1 MNELAAAPADVV
13 DVPAL
18 PAASVLAPDRHP
30 AAVHLASL
38 ADGPG
43 RVSMR
48 STLAHAAAMLV
59 TALDACPWQELRF
72 ARVAA
77 ALGPP
82 WCCPAGGTGR
92 PPAPPVRVP
101 SREFLRAPARRRSGE
116 RRATDE
122 QCVPGPVAGVIP
134 WTRRFRQPP
143 RTAG

>member
-18 PAASVLAPDRHP
+18 PAASALAPDRHP

-72 ARVAA
+72 AHVT
-77 ALGPP
+77 ALSPLALP
-82 WCCPAGGTGR
+82 RAGQGDLRRRRSVSAG
-92 PPAPPVRVP
+92 
-101 SREFLRAPARRRSGE
+101 REFLRAPARRRSGE
-116 RRATDE
+116 RRATDG
-122 QCVPGPVAGVIP
+122 QSVPGPVAGVIL

>member
-1 MNELAAAPADVV
+1 MNELATAPADVV

-59 TALDACPWQELRF
+59 TALDACPLAGAPVCPRRRR
-72 ARVAA
+72 ARPPLVLPRGRDRATSVAA
-77 ALGPP
+77 GP
-82 WCCPAGGTGR
+82 CSEQGVSAITGSPA
-92 PPAPPVRVP
+92 
-101 SREFLRAPARRRSGE
+101 
-116 RRATDE
+116 
-122 QCVPGPVAGVIP
+122 
-134 WTRRFRQPP
+134 
-143 RTAG
+143 